1 MMDERFLLPYS
12 EIRGLR
18 AKARRV
24 LGVGEDAGPE
34 EIKRAFRTLALAMH
48 PDVASVKQDFTQVVN
63 AYLMLTRGDP
73 RGFRLEGPGPEAPD
87 VPRTAEEYLDWWKRR
102 FEP

>member
-1 MMDERFLLPYS
+1 MDERFLTPYA
-12 EIRGLR
+12 EIRDLR

-34 EIKRAFRTLALAMH
+34 EIKRAFRTLALTMH
-48 PDVASVKQDFTQVVN
+48 PDVASTNQEFTQVVN

-73 RGFRLEGPGPEAPD
+73 RGFRLEGPGPQIPD
-87 VPRTAEEYLDWWKRR
+87 FPGTAEEYLEWWKRR
-102 FEP
+102 FAP